1 MERFATWEIDYI
13 DSEKNIIKE
22 YSGRYKVKSMDI
34 GTKLDVDQAALKIID
49 AKKMDYTISAKDR
62 AMQKILVCLLEAPF
76 NITLGNLLTLPISVA
91 EDIMDEIDRLNE
103 LTKKAEKTY
112 IV

>member
-1 MERFATWEIDYI
+1 MERFTTWEIEYI
-13 DSEKNIIKE
+13 DSEENTIKE

-34 GTKLDVDQAALKIID
+34 GTKLDVDQSALKIID
-49 AKKMDYTISAKDR
+49 ARKMDYTISAKDR
-62 AMQKILVCLLEAPF
+62 AMQKLLVCLLEAPF
-76 NITLGNLLTLPISVA
+76 NITIENLLSLPVSVA
-91 EDIMDEIDRLNE
+91 EDIMYEIDRLNE